1 MFSANAWDT
10 SIIEAFGEVVSRN
23 MSSSVRT
30 LAPFILSLMRSEVI
44 RNKVL
49 PRNAR
54 ISLKCFVSSSSDQ
67 SSYRNQYMLR

>member
-1 MFSANAWDT
+1 MFSANARDA
-10 SIIEAFGEVVSRN
+10 SIIEAFGEVLSRN
-23 MSSSVRT
+23 MSSSVRA

-54 ISLKCFVSSSSDQ
+54 ISLKCFLSCSSDQ
-67 SSYRNQYMLR
+67 SSVKGISAC